1 MQTRRRHRLFI
12 YAGLLSAAL
21 SGCGGSS
28 SKDHIP
34 STVSIFFSHSV
45 IFRNHSTFT
54 MGYNGFGQLGDGTLT
69 KREVAVHVPGADNM
83 VLPGAKAVAGNEH
96 TMVFGNI
103 SSLISTWGY
112 NLYGQLGAGS
122 KVSTTYPDAYSSKP
136 VEVWMHATVTD
147 IAAGGYHSLAVAGDK
162 LYAWG
167 QNTYHQAGNATS
179 TTNYTAPV
187 LVTTGRDG
195 ENLTQLHPIQVA
207 AGGLHSL
214 ALLSTGGGT
223 PVNYVYAWGGN
234 DFGQVGFGKTSF
246 GTYSTSSAHPRRMTF
261 PSEVTGTIEQIAAL
275 GSASLALEVQRNNLG
290 AITSE
295 ILWGWGY
302 NDAGE
307 LGDLI
312 EHGKVTP
319 LTLKSSPDPVR
330 VLTVDVA
337 GTGKEIKKMATG
349 TNHILLLLGA
359 PGNDGS
365 DGSYEIQSIG
375 NNYYGQLGNGTFD
388 NTSSLVYVLQA
399 LGGARFTGPTDIAA
413 FGTSSFAKVNG
424 VWYAWGNNSFGQVGN
439 KVDTTAGVPYFKTPV
454 TVKFQ

>member
-1 MQTRRRHRLFI
+1 MQTRGRFKVLI
-12 YAGLLSAAL
+12 CAGLLTAAL

-34 STVSIFFSHSV
+34 STVTIFYSHSV

-69 KREVAVHVPGADNM
+69 KREVAVHVPGMDNM

-103 SSLISTWGY
+103 TSLVSSWGY

-167 QNTYHQAGNATS
+167 QNTYHQVGNNS
-179 TTNYTAPV
+179 TTNATAPV
-187 LVTTGRDG
+187 QVTTGRDG
-195 ENLTQLHPIQVA
+195 EDLTLLHPLQVA

-214 ALLSTGGGT
+214 ALLTTGGGT

-234 DFGQVGFGKTSF
+234 SYGQVGFGKTSF
-246 GTYSTSSAHPRRMTF
+246 GTYSTSCARPRKVTF
-261 PSEVTGTIEQIAAL
+261 PDTLTGTIEQVAAL
-275 GSASLALEVQRNNLG
+275 GSASLALEVQRDNLG
-290 AITSE
+290 AIASE

-312 EHGKVTP
+312 EHGNVTP
-319 LTLKSSPDPVR
+319 LTLKSSPDPVP
-330 VLTVDVA
+330 VFTV
-337 GTGKEIKKMATG
+337 TGKVIKKMVTG
-349 TNHILLLLGA
+349 TNHILLLLGD

-375 NNYYGQLGNGTFD
+375 NNYYGQLGNGTFT
-388 NTSSLVYVLQA
+388 NSSSLVYVLQTF
-399 LGGARFTGPTDIAA
+399 GGAHFAGATDIAA
-413 FGTSSFAKVNG
+413 FGTCSFAKVNG
-424 VWYAWGNNSFGQVGN
+424 VWYGWGNNSMGQLGN
-439 KVDTTAGVPYFKTPV
+439 TVDTTSGVPYFKVPV

>member
-1 MQTRRRHRLFI
+1 MQTRRRFRLLI
-12 YAGLLSAAL
+12 CAGLLSAAL

-28 SKDHIP
+28 TSESIP
-34 STVSIFFSHSV
+34 STVTILYSHSV

-69 KREVAVHVPGADNM
+69 EREIAVHVPGMDNM

-103 SSLISTWGY
+103 SSLVSTWGY

-122 KVSTTYPDAYSSKP
+122 KVSTTYPDAYSSRP
-136 VEVWMHATVTD
+136 VDVWMHATVAD

-167 QNTYHQAGNATS
+167 YNGYHQLGDNT
-179 TTNYTAPV
+179 TTNASSPV
-187 LVTTGRDG
+187 QVTTGRDG
-195 ENLTQLHPIQVA
+195 EDLTQLQAKQVA

-214 ALLSTGGGT
+214 ALLTTGGLA
-223 PVNYVYAWGGN
+223 PVNYVYVWGGN
-234 DFGQVGFGKTSF
+234 GYGQAGFGKTSF
-246 GTYSTSSAHPRRMTF
+246 DTYSTSSARPRKMTF
-261 PSEVTGTIEQIAAL
+261 PETMSGSIEQVAAL
-275 GSASLALEVQRNNLG
+275 GYASLALEVQRHPDTG

-295 ILWGWGY
+295 TLWGWGY

-307 LGDLI
+307 LGPGI
-312 EHGKVTP
+312 EV
-319 LTLKSSPDPVR
+319 LKSSPVPVP
-330 VLTVDVA
+330 VFTVDVVA
-337 GTGKEIKKMATG
+337 TGKEIKKMVNG
-349 TNHILLLLGA
+349 TNHILLLLGT

-375 NNYYGQLGNGTFD
+375 NNYYGPLGNGTFV
-388 NTSSLVYVLQA
+388 NSSSLVYVLQT
-399 LGGARFTGPTDIAA
+399 LGGDRFTGATDIAA

-424 VWYAWGNNSFGQVGN
+424 VWYAWGNNNMGQLGN
-439 KVDTTAGVPYFKTPV
+439 TVDVKSGVPYFKTPV